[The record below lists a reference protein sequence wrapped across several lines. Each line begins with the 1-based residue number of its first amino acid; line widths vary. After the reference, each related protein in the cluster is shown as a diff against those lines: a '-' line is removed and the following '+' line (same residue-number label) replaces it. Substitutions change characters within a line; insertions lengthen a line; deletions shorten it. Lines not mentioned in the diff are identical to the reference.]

1 MHLSFST
8 LGCPDW
14 DLDTI
19 VAQGS
24 RLGFD
29 GVDFRGIGDEMDITL
44 LPAFRDGLAGTA
56 AQLREA
62 GLQVSCISSG
72 ISLCDPG
79 HLEENLA
86 EAARTIAVARGLG
99 CKRVRVF
106 GNGDLEH
113 RSREELADF
122 GRDCLVRILELEGAE
137 SLLWMLESHDHWTSG
152 ANCRL
157 LLDRVMD
164 PAFGIVWD
172 MGHTTRVGGETPR
185 QTWDFVDGRVLYTH
199 IKDAVHQPHHERA
212 MQDGWRYVPPG
223 TGQLPLTEALDLL
236 RQEAYDGW
244 IMFEHEKRWH
254 RELEE
259 PEAIFPAFLKWVRPL
274 LA

>member
-19 VAQGS
+19 VTQGA

-44 LPAFRDGLAGTA
+44 LPAFGEGLADTA
-56 AQLREA
+56 EQLGEA

-72 ISLCDPG
+72 ISICEPG
-79 HLEENLA
+79 RLEDNLA
-86 EAARTIAVARGLG
+86 EAGRTIAVAEGLG

-106 GNGDLEH
+106 GNGDLGNH
-113 RSREELADF
+113 SREELADF
-122 GRDCLVRILELEGAE
+122 GRDCLGRILALEGADR
-137 SLLWMLESHDHWTSG
+137 LLWMLESHDHWTSG
-152 ANCRL
+152 ADCRL

-164 PAFGIVWD
+164 PAFGILWD

-185 QTWDFVDGRVLYTH
+185 QTWDVVDGRVLYTH
-199 IKDAVHQPHHERA
+199 IKDAVHEPRHEWA
-212 MQDGWRYVPPG
+212 MADGWRYVAPG
-223 TGQLPLTEALDLL
+223 TGQLPLAEALELL
-236 RQEAYDGW
+236 RLEAYDGW
-244 IMFEHEKRWH
+244 VMFEHEKRWH

-259 PEAIFPAFLKWVRPL
+259 PEDIFPAFLEWVQPH